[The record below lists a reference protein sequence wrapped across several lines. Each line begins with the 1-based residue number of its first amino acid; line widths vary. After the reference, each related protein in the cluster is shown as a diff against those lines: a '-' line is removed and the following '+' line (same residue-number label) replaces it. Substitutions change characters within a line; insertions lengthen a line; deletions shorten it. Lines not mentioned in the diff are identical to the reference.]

1 MCLFYAIFINSSSI
15 IVVAWCKV
23 KAGGYRFPPWL
34 SGLYEG
40 DGKVMPVKLIA
51 FDLDGTLLDERKN
64 IPEANLQ
71 ALKEAARAGALL
83 VPATGRLYT
92 GIPEQLRSLP
102 GARYFI
108 TINGAYAYD
117 AVDDRNLYT
126 SELCVDT
133 CLRLIDYMDRLPVI
147 YDCYQDN
154 WGYITR
160 SMFHR
165 AGDFIPDPGIMKM
178 MRELRTPVDNLAETL
193 RQKGRPV
200 QKMQMHF
207 QDLAE
212 RDRQLKL
219 VAEQFPETA
228 ISSSLPWNI
237 EINSAGATKGQ
248 ALKALCAA
256 LGIDLADVLAFGDGT
271 NDLDMI
277 RTAGTGVAMDNA
289 AEEVKA
295 AADWIAPS
303 NINCGVAAGI
313 RRFME
318 IDRSSYGLHDSF

>member
-1 MCLFYAIFINSSSI
+1 
-15 IVVAWCKV
+15 
-23 KAGGYRFPPWL
+23 
-34 SGLYEG
+34 
-40 DGKVMPVKLIA
+40 MPVKLIA
-51 FDLDGTLLDERKN
+51 FDLDGTLLDRQKN

-71 ALKEAARAGALL
+71 ALKAAVEAGALL
-83 VPATGRLYT
+83 VPATGRIYT
-92 GIPEQLRSLP
+92 GIPELIRTLP

-117 AVDDRNLYT
+117 AADDRNLYT
-126 SELCVDT
+126 SELSVDT
-133 CLRLIDYMDRLPVI
+133 CLRLIDYMDSLPVI

-160 SMFHR
+160 SMFQR

-178 MRELRTPVDNLAETL
+178 MRELRTPVDNLSETL

-219 VAEQFPETA
+219 VAERFPETA
-228 ISSSLPWNI
+228 VSSSLPWNI
-237 EINSAGATKGQ
+237 EINSAGATKGR
-248 ALKALCAA
+248 ALKALCQA
-256 LGIDLADVLAFGDGT
+256 LGIDLRDTLAFGDGT

-277 RTAGTGVAMDNA
+277 RTAGIGIAMGNG

-295 AADWIAPS
+295 AADWVAP
-303 NINCGVAAGI
+303 NNDDAGVAAGI
-313 RRFME
+313 YRFLGL
-318 IDRSSYGLHDSF
+318 DRS

>member
-1 MCLFYAIFINSSSI
+1 
-15 IVVAWCKV
+15 
-23 KAGGYRFPPWL
+23 
-34 SGLYEG
+34 
-40 DGKVMPVKLIA
+40 MPVKLIA
-51 FDLDGTLLDERKN
+51 FDLDGTLLDRQKN

-71 ALKEAARAGALL
+71 ALKAAVAAGALL
-83 VPATGRLYT
+83 VPATGRIYT
-92 GIPEQLRSLP
+92 GIPELIRTLP

-117 AVDDRNLYT
+117 AAEDRNLYS
-126 SELCVDT
+126 SELSVDT
-133 CLRLIDYMDRLPVI
+133 CLRLIDYMDILPVI

-160 SMFHR
+160 SMFQR

-178 MRELRTPVDNLAETL
+178 MRELRTPVDNLSETL

-212 RDRQLKL
+212 RDRQLQL
-219 VAEQFPETA
+219 VAERFPETA
-228 ISSSLPWNI
+228 VSSSLPWNI
-237 EINSAGATKGQ
+237 EINSAGATKGR
-248 ALKALCAA
+248 ALKALCQA
-256 LGIDLADVLAFGDGT
+256 LGIDLRDTLAFGDGT

-277 RTAGTGVAMDNA
+277 RTAGIGIAMGNG

-295 AADWIAPS
+295 AADWVAP
-303 NINCGVAAGI
+303 NNDDAGVAAGI
-313 RRFME
+313 YRFLGL
-318 IDRSSYGLHDSF
+318 DRS

>member
-1 MCLFYAIFINSSSI
+1 
-15 IVVAWCKV
+15 
-23 KAGGYRFPPWL
+23 
-34 SGLYEG
+34 
-40 DGKVMPVKLIA
+40 MPVKLIA
-51 FDLDGTLLDERKN
+51 FDLDGTLLDRQKN

-71 ALKEAARAGALL
+71 ALKAAAEAGALL
-83 VPATGRLYT
+83 VPATGRIYT
-92 GIPEQLRSLP
+92 GIPELIRTLP

-117 AVDDRNLYT
+117 AADDRNLYT
-126 SELCVDT
+126 SELSVDT

-160 SMFHR
+160 SMFQR
-165 AGDFIPDPGIMKM
+165 AEEFIPDPGIMKM
-178 MRELRTPVDNLAETL
+178 MRELRTPVDNLSETL

-219 VAEQFPETA
+219 VAERFPETA
-228 ISSSLPWNI
+228 VSSSLPWNI
-237 EINSAGATKGQ
+237 EINSAGATKGR
-248 ALKALCAA
+248 ALKALCQA
-256 LGIDLADVLAFGDGT
+256 LGIDLRDTLAFGDGT

-277 RTAGTGVAMDNA
+277 RTAGIGIAMGNG

-295 AADWIAPS
+295 AADWVAP
-303 NINCGVAAGI
+303 NNDDAGVAAGI
-313 RRFME
+313 YRFLGL
-318 IDRSSYGLHDSF
+318 DRS

>member
-1 MCLFYAIFINSSSI
+1 
-15 IVVAWCKV
+15 
-23 KAGGYRFPPWL
+23 
-34 SGLYEG
+34 
-40 DGKVMPVKLIA
+40 MPVKLIA
-51 FDLDGTLLDERKN
+51 FDLDGTLLDGRKN

-71 ALKEAARAGALL
+71 ALRAAAEAGVLL
-83 VPATGRLYT
+83 VPATGRIYT
-92 GIPEQLRSLP
+92 GIPEQIRSLP

-117 AVDDRNLYT
+117 AVEDRNLYS
-126 SELCVDT
+126 SELSVEL
-133 CLRLIDYMDRLPVI
+133 CLRLIRYMDELPII
-147 YDCYQDN
+147 YDSYQDN

-160 SMFHR
+160 SMFQR

-178 MRELRTPVDNLAETL
+178 MRELRTPVDNLSETL

-219 VAEQFPETA
+219 VAELFPETA
-228 ISSSLPWNI
+228 VSSSLPWNI

-248 ALKALCAA
+248 ALKALCQA
-256 LGIDLADVLAFGDGT
+256 LGIDLRDTLAFGDGT

-277 RTAGTGVAMDNA
+277 RTAGIGVAMGNG

-295 AADWIAPS
+295 AADWVAP
-303 NINCGVAAGI
+303 NNDDAGVAAGI
-313 RRFME
+313 YRFMDL
-318 IDRSSYGLHDSF
+318 DRS

>member
-1 MCLFYAIFINSSSI
+1 
-15 IVVAWCKV
+15 
-23 KAGGYRFPPWL
+23 
-34 SGLYEG
+34 
-40 DGKVMPVKLIA
+40 MPVKLIA
-51 FDLDGTLLDERKN
+51 FDLDGTLLDRQKN

-71 ALKEAARAGALL
+71 ALKAAAEAGALL
-83 VPATGRLYT
+83 VPATGRIYT
-92 GIPEQLRSLP
+92 GIPELIRTLP

-117 AVDDRNLYT
+117 AVEDRNLYS
-126 SELCVDT
+126 SELSVDT

-160 SMFHR
+160 SMFQR

-178 MRELRTPVDNLAETL
+178 MRELRTPVDNLSETL
-193 RQKGRPV
+193 RQRGRPV

-219 VAEQFPETA
+219 VAERFPETA
-228 ISSSLPWNI
+228 VSSSLPWNI
-237 EINSAGATKGQ
+237 EINSAGATKGR
-248 ALKALCAA
+248 ALKALCQA
-256 LGIDLADVLAFGDGT
+256 LGIDLCDTLAFGDGT

-277 RTAGTGVAMDNA
+277 RTAGIGVAMGNG
-289 AEEVKA
+289 AEEVRA
-295 AADWIAPS
+295 AADWVAP
-303 NINCGVAAGI
+303 NNDDAGVAAGI
-313 RRFME
+313 YRFLGL
-318 IDRSSYGLHDSF
+318 DRS

>member
-1 MCLFYAIFINSSSI
+1 
-15 IVVAWCKV
+15 
-23 KAGGYRFPPWL
+23 
-34 SGLYEG
+34 
-40 DGKVMPVKLIA
+40 MPVKLIA
-51 FDLDGTLLDERKN
+51 FDLDGTLLDRQKN

-71 ALKEAARAGALL
+71 ALKAAAEAGALL
-83 VPATGRLYT
+83 VPATGRIYT
-92 GIPEQLRSLP
+92 GIPELIRTLP

-117 AVDDRNLYT
+117 AVEDRNLYS
-126 SELCVDT
+126 SELSVDT
-133 CLRLIDYMDRLPVI
+133 CLLLIDYMDRLPVI

-160 SMFHR
+160 SMFQR

-178 MRELRTPVDNLAETL
+178 MRELRTPVDNLSETL

-219 VAEQFPETA
+219 VAELFPETA
-228 ISSSLPWNI
+228 VSSSLPWNI

-248 ALKALCAA
+248 ALKALCQA
-256 LGIDLADVLAFGDGT
+256 LGIDLRDTLAFGDGT

-277 RTAGTGVAMDNA
+277 RTAGIGVAMGNG

-303 NINCGVAAGI
+303 NEEGGVAAGI
-313 RRFME
+313 RKFL
-318 IDRSSYGLHDSF
+318 G

>member
-1 MCLFYAIFINSSSI
+1 M
-15 IVVAWCKV
+15 
-23 KAGGYRFPPWL
+23 
-34 SGLYEG
+34 E
-40 DGKVMPVKLIA
+40 
-51 FDLDGTLLDERKN
+51 
-64 IPEANLQ
+64 
-71 ALKEAARAGALL
+71 
-83 VPATGRLYT
+83 
-92 GIPEQLRSLP
+92 
-102 GARYFI
+102 
-108 TINGAYAYD
+108 
-117 AVDDRNLYT
+117 DRNLYS
-126 SELCVDT
+126 SELSVEL
-133 CLRLIDYMDRLPVI
+133 CLRLIRYMDELPII

-160 SMFHR
+160 SMFQR

-219 VAEQFPETA
+219 VAELFPETA
-228 ISSSLPWNI
+228 VSSSLPWNI

-248 ALKALCAA
+248 ALKALCQA
-256 LGIDLADVLAFGDGT
+256 LGIDLRDTLAFGDGT

-277 RTAGTGVAMDNA
+277 RTAGIGVSMGNG

-295 AADWIAPS
+295 AADWIAP
-303 NINCGVAAGI
+303 NNDDAGVAAGI
-313 RRFME
+313 YRFMGL
-318 IDRSSYGLHDSF
+318 DRS

>member
-1 MCLFYAIFINSSSI
+1 MA
-15 IVVAWCKV
+15 
-23 KAGGYRFPPWL
+23 
-34 SGLYEG
+34 
-40 DGKVMPVKLIA
+40 VKLIA
-51 FDLDGTLLDERKN
+51 FDLDGTLLDRQKN
-64 IPEANLQ
+64 IPETNLR
-71 ALKEAARAGALL
+71 ALKAAAEAGVLL
-83 VPATGRLYT
+83 VPATGRIYT
-92 GIPEQLRSLP
+92 GIPEQIRTLP

-117 AVDDRNLYT
+117 AVEDRNLYS
-126 SELCVDT
+126 SELSVDL
-133 CLRLIDYMDRLPVI
+133 CLRLIRYMDTLPVI

-160 SMFHR
+160 SMFQR

-219 VAEQFPETA
+219 VAELFPETA
-228 ISSSLPWNI
+228 VSSSLPWNI

-248 ALKALCAA
+248 ALKALCQA
-256 LGIDLADVLAFGDGT
+256 LGIDLRDTLAFGDGT

-277 RTAGTGVAMDNA
+277 RTAGIGVAMGNG

-295 AADWIAPS
+295 AADWVAP
-303 NINCGVAAGI
+303 NNDDAGVAAGI
-313 RRFME
+313 YRFMDL
-318 IDRSSYGLHDSF
+318 DRS

>member
-1 MCLFYAIFINSSSI
+1 
-15 IVVAWCKV
+15 
-23 KAGGYRFPPWL
+23 
-34 SGLYEG
+34 
-40 DGKVMPVKLIA
+40 MPVKLIA
-51 FDLDGTLLDERKN
+51 FDLDGTLLDRQKN

-71 ALKEAARAGALL
+71 ALKAAAEAGALL
-83 VPATGRLYT
+83 VPATGRIYT
-92 GIPEQLRSLP
+92 GIPELIRTLP

-117 AVDDRNLYT
+117 AVEDRNLYS
-126 SELCVDT
+126 SELSVDT

-160 SMFHR
+160 SMFQR

-178 MRELRTPVDNLAETL
+178 MRELRTPVDNLSETL

-219 VAEQFPETA
+219 VAELFPETA
-228 ISSSLPWNI
+228 VSSSLPWNI

-248 ALKALCAA
+248 ALKALCQA
-256 LGIDLADVLAFGDGT
+256 LGIDLRDTLAFGDGT

-277 RTAGTGVAMDNA
+277 RTAGIGVAMGNG

-295 AADWIAPS
+295 AAGWVAP
-303 NINCGVAAGI
+303 NNDDAGVAAGI
-313 RRFME
+313 YRFMDL
-318 IDRSSYGLHDSF
+318 DRS

>member
-1 MCLFYAIFINSSSI
+1 
-15 IVVAWCKV
+15 
-23 KAGGYRFPPWL
+23 
-34 SGLYEG
+34 
-40 DGKVMPVKLIA
+40 MPLKLIV
-51 FDLDGTLLDERKN
+51 FDLDGTLLDGRKN
-64 IPEANLQ
+64 IPEENLR
-71 ALKEAARAGALL
+71 ALKAAAEAGAML
-83 VPATGRLYT
+83 VPATGRIYT
-92 GIPEQLRSLP
+92 GIPETLRQLP

-126 SELCVDT
+126 SELSVDS

-154 WGYITR
+154 WGFISR
-160 SMFHR
+160 DMFEK
-165 AGDFIPDPGIMKM
+165 AGDYIPDPGIMKM
-178 MRELRTPVDNLAETL
+178 MRELHTPVDSLAETL

-207 QDLAE
+207 QDMAE

-219 VAEQFPETA
+219 VAERFPETA
-228 ISSSLPWNI
+228 VSSSLPWNI

-248 ALKALCAA
+248 ALKALCRT
-256 LGIDLADVLAFGDGT
+256 LGIDLGDVLAFGDGT

-277 RTAGTGVAMDNA
+277 RTAGIGVAMGNA
-289 AEEVKA
+289 DAEVKA

-303 NINCGVAAGI
+303 NQEAGVAAGI
-313 RRFME
+313 YRFLE
-318 IDRSSYGLHDSF
+318 IDRS

>member
-1 MCLFYAIFINSSSI
+1 
-15 IVVAWCKV
+15 
-23 KAGGYRFPPWL
+23 
-34 SGLYEG
+34 
-40 DGKVMPVKLIA
+40 MPVKLIA
-51 FDLDGTLLDERKN
+51 FDLDGTLLDRRKN

-71 ALKEAARAGALL
+71 ALMAAAEAGALL
-83 VPATGRLYT
+83 VPATGRIYT
-92 GIPEQLRSLP
+92 GIPEQIRALP

-117 AVDDRNLYT
+117 AQEDRNLYS
-126 SELCVDT
+126 SELSVEL
-133 CLRLIDYMDRLPVI
+133 CLRLIRYMDTLPVI

-154 WGYITR
+154 WGFISR
-160 SMFHR
+160 SMFQR

-178 MRELRTPVDNLAETL
+178 MQELRTPVDNLAETL

-212 RDRQLKL
+212 HDRQLKL
-219 VAEQFPETA
+219 VAERFPEA
-228 ISSSLPWNI
+228 AVSSSLPWNI

-248 ALKALCAA
+248 ALKALCSA
-256 LGIDLADVLAFGDGT
+256 LGIDLRDTLAFGDGT

-277 RTAGTGVAMDNA
+277 RTAGIGVAMDNG

-313 RRFME
+313 KRFME
-318 IDRSSYGLHDSF
+318 INRS

>member
-1 MCLFYAIFINSSSI
+1 
-15 IVVAWCKV
+15 
-23 KAGGYRFPPWL
+23 
-34 SGLYEG
+34 
-40 DGKVMPVKLIA
+40 MPVKLIA
-51 FDLDGTLLDERKN
+51 FDLDGTLLDRQKN

-71 ALKEAARAGALL
+71 ALKAAAEAGALL
-83 VPATGRLYT
+83 VPATGRIYT
-92 GIPEQLRSLP
+92 GIPELIRTLP

-117 AVDDRNLYT
+117 AADDRNLYT
-126 SELCVDT
+126 SELSVDT

-160 SMFHR
+160 SMFQR
-165 AGDFIPDPGIMKM
+165 AEEFIPDPGIMKM
-178 MRELRTPVDNLAETL
+178 MRELRTPVDNLSETL

-219 VAEQFPETA
+219 VAERFPETA
-228 ISSSLPWNI
+228 VSSSLPWNI
-237 EINSAGATKGQ
+237 EINSAGATKGR
-248 ALKALCAA
+248 ALKALCQA
-256 LGIDLADVLAFGDGT
+256 LGIDLRDTLAFGDGT

-277 RTAGTGVAMDNA
+277 RTAGIGIAMGNG

-295 AADWIAPS
+295 AADWVAP
-303 NINCGVAAGI
+303 NNDDAGVAAGI
-313 RRFME
+313 YRFMDL
-318 IDRSSYGLHDSF
+318 DRS

>member
-1 MCLFYAIFINSSSI
+1 
-15 IVVAWCKV
+15 
-23 KAGGYRFPPWL
+23 
-34 SGLYEG
+34 
-40 DGKVMPVKLIA
+40 MPVKLIA
-51 FDLDGTLLDERKN
+51 FDLDGTLLDGRKN
-64 IPEANLQ
+64 IPETNLQ
-71 ALKEAARAGALL
+71 ALRAAADAGALL
-83 VPATGRLYT
+83 VPATGRIYT
-92 GIPEQLRSLP
+92 GIPEQVRTLP

-117 AVDDRNLYT
+117 AVEDRNLYS
-126 SELCVDT
+126 SELSVEL
-133 CLRLIDYMDRLPVI
+133 CLRLIRYMDGLPVI

-160 SMFHR
+160 SMFQR

-193 RQKGRPV
+193 QQRGRPV

-207 QDLAE
+207 RDLAE
-212 RDRQLKL
+212 RDRQLKR
-219 VAEQFPETA
+219 VAELFPETA
-228 ISSSLPWNI
+228 VSSSLPWNI

-248 ALKALCAA
+248 ALKALCTA

-277 RTAGTGVAMDNA
+277 RTAGIGVAMGNG

-295 AADWIAPS
+295 AADWVAPS
-303 NINCGVAAGI
+303 NEESGVAVGI
-313 RRFME
+313 SKFLD
-318 IDRSSYGLHDSF
+318 IDRS

>member
-1 MCLFYAIFINSSSI
+1 
-15 IVVAWCKV
+15 
-23 KAGGYRFPPWL
+23 
-34 SGLYEG
+34 
-40 DGKVMPVKLIA
+40 MPVKLIA
-51 FDLDGTLLDERKN
+51 FDLDGTLLDRQKN

-71 ALKEAARAGALL
+71 ALKAAAEAGALL
-83 VPATGRLYT
+83 VPATGRIYT
-92 GIPEQLRSLP
+92 GIPELIRTLP

-117 AVDDRNLYT
+117 AADDRNLYT
-126 SELCVDT
+126 SELSVDT

-160 SMFHR
+160 SMFQR

-178 MRELRTPVDNLAETL
+178 MRELRTPVDNLSETL

-219 VAEQFPETA
+219 VAERFPETA
-228 ISSSLPWNI
+228 VSSSLPWNI
-237 EINSAGATKGQ
+237 EINSAGATKGR
-248 ALKALCAA
+248 ALKALCQA
-256 LGIDLADVLAFGDGT
+256 LGIDLRDTLAFGDGT

-277 RTAGTGVAMDNA
+277 RTAGIGVAMGNG

-295 AADWIAPS
+295 AADWVAP
-303 NINCGVAAGI
+303 NNDDAGVAAGI
-313 RRFME
+313 YRFLGL
-318 IDRSSYGLHDSF
+318 DRS

>member
-1 MCLFYAIFINSSSI
+1 MA
-15 IVVAWCKV
+15 
-23 KAGGYRFPPWL
+23 
-34 SGLYEG
+34 
-40 DGKVMPVKLIA
+40 VKLIA
-51 FDLDGTLLDERKN
+51 FDLDGTLLDRQKN
-64 IPEANLQ
+64 IPETNLR
-71 ALKEAARAGALL
+71 ALKAAAEAGVLL
-83 VPATGRLYT
+83 VPATGRIYT
-92 GIPEQLRSLP
+92 GIPEQIRTLP

-117 AVDDRNLYT
+117 AVEDRNLYS
-126 SELCVDT
+126 SELSVDL
-133 CLRLIDYMDRLPVI
+133 CLRLIRYMDTLPVI

-160 SMFHR
+160 SMFQR

-219 VAEQFPETA
+219 VAELFPETA
-228 ISSSLPWNI
+228 VSYSLPWNI

-248 ALKALCAA
+248 ALKALCQA
-256 LGIDLADVLAFGDGT
+256 LGIDLRDTLAFGDGT

-277 RTAGTGVAMDNA
+277 RTAGIGVAMGNG

-295 AADWIAPS
+295 AADWIAPY
-303 NINCGVAAGI
+303 NDDAGVAAGI
-313 RRFME
+313 YRFMDL
-318 IDRSSYGLHDSF
+318 DRS

>member
-1 MCLFYAIFINSSSI
+1 
-15 IVVAWCKV
+15 
-23 KAGGYRFPPWL
+23 
-34 SGLYEG
+34 
-40 DGKVMPVKLIA
+40 MPVKLIA
-51 FDLDGTLLDERKN
+51 FDLDGTLLDRQKN

-71 ALKEAARAGALL
+71 ALKAAAEAGALL
-83 VPATGRLYT
+83 VPATGRIYT
-92 GIPEQLRSLP
+92 GIPELIRTLP

-117 AVDDRNLYT
+117 AAEDRNLYS
-126 SELCVDT
+126 SELSVDT

-160 SMFHR
+160 SMFQR

-178 MRELRTPVDNLAETL
+178 MWELRTPVDDLAETL
-193 RQKGRPV
+193 QQRGRPV

-219 VAEQFPETA
+219 VAERFPETA
-228 ISSSLPWNI
+228 VSSSLPWNI
-237 EINSAGATKGQ
+237 EINSAGATKGR
-248 ALKALCAA
+248 ALKALCQA
-256 LGIDLADVLAFGDGT
+256 LGIDLRDTLAFGDGT

-277 RTAGTGVAMDNA
+277 RTAGIGIAMGNG

-295 AADWIAPS
+295 VADWVAP
-303 NINCGVAAGI
+303 NNDDAGVAAGI
-313 RRFME
+313 YRFLGL
-318 IDRSSYGLHDSF
+318 DRSYYGLHDSF

>member
-1 MCLFYAIFINSSSI
+1 
-15 IVVAWCKV
+15 
-23 KAGGYRFPPWL
+23 
-34 SGLYEG
+34 
-40 DGKVMPVKLIA
+40 MPVKLIA
-51 FDLDGTLLDERKN
+51 FDLDGTLLDRQKN

-71 ALKEAARAGALL
+71 ALKAAAAAGALL
-83 VPATGRLYT
+83 VPATGRIYT
-92 GIPEQLRSLP
+92 GIPELIRTLP

-117 AVDDRNLYT
+117 AADDRNLYT
-126 SELCVDT
+126 SELSVDT
-133 CLRLIDYMDRLPVI
+133 CLRLIDYMDSLPVI

-160 SMFHR
+160 SMFQR

-178 MRELRTPVDNLAETL
+178 MRELRTPVDNLSETL

-212 RDRQLKL
+212 RDRQLQL
-219 VAEQFPETA
+219 VAERFPETA
-228 ISSSLPWNI
+228 VSSSLPWNI
-237 EINSAGATKGQ
+237 EINSAGATKGR
-248 ALKALCAA
+248 ALKALCQA
-256 LGIDLADVLAFGDGT
+256 LGIDLRDTLAFGDGT

-277 RTAGTGVAMDNA
+277 RTAGIGIAMGNG

-295 AADWIAPS
+295 AADWVAP
-303 NINCGVAAGI
+303 NNDDAGVAAGI
-313 RRFME
+313 YRFLGL
-318 IDRSSYGLHDSF
+318 DRS